1 MRLTHRTNL
10 MLLAG
15 LAFSLV
21 AATSLEGQRGRRGG
35 GRRGP
40 PPPSERSGLEQR
52 VRVRMDQMIRQE
64 LDLNED
70 EWKAVGDN
78 ARDFD
83 MKRRELMRSE
93 QALKRRVEAIALEGG
108 ANDEEAGEILDQLIA
123 LREQELQLFQ
133 EEQERLLEILSPSQL
148 VRFQN
153 MREKLGEQIRR
164 LRSGRE
170 GLRPGIQLDGQEPF
184 WDREPNVFKDLK
196 PTRRR

>member
-170 GLRPGIQLDGQEPF
+170 GLRPSVQLDGQESF
-184 WDREPNVFKDLK
+184 WDRDPSFNSDLK
-196 PTRRR
+196 TSLRR

>member
-164 LRSGRE
+164 LRRGRE
-170 GLRPGIQLDGQEPF
+170 GLRPSVQLDGQEYF
-184 WDREPNVFKDLK
+184 WDHDPSLNNDLK
-196 PTRRR
+196 PSLRR

>member
-21 AATSLEGQRGRRGG
+21 AAASLEGQRGRRGG

-170 GLRPGIQLDGQEPF
+170 GLRPSVQLDGQESF
-184 WDREPNVFKDLK
+184 WDRDPSFNNDLK
-196 PTRRR
+196 PSLRR

>member
-170 GLRPGIQLDGQEPF
+170 GLRPSVQLDGQESF
-184 WDREPNVFKDLK
+184 WDRDPSFNNDLK
-196 PTRRR
+196 PSLRR

>member
-170 GLRPGIQLDGQEPF
+170 GLRPSVQLGGQEYF
-184 WDREPNVFKDLK
+184 WDRDPSLNNDLK
-196 PTRRR
+196 PSLRR